1 MSKQHDPRPSFQE
14 VRHKHEITLTMLLE
28 ELISEGVTERI
39 AIDIEAV
46 RLFDELSM
54 GRAEVVDAILAALS
68 RLAEVEYNRQN
79 LGHII
84 FLPVGK

>member
-1 MSKQHDPRPSFQE
+1 MGKQHDPRPSFQE
-14 VRHKHEITLTMLLE
+14 VRHKHEITLTMLME
-28 ELISEGVTERI
+28 ELISEGLPEQI
-39 AIDIEAV
+39 AMDIDTI

-54 GRAEVVDAILAALS
+54 GRAEVVDAILAAFS

-84 FLPVGK
+84 FLPAGK